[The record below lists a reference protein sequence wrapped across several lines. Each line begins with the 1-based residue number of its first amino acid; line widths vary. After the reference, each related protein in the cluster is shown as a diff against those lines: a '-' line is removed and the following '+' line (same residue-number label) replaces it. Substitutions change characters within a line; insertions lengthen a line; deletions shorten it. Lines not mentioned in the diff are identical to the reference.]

1 MPPPEDIDD
10 CEFDT
15 KDTGQFEEE
24 KKDVTWWT
32 YGGEGSGGGGGVR
45 RRREDEEEKE
55 KEKEKDEGG
64 GGGEGRKRR
73 RRRRRRRCLAVATVD
88 DELAGLTD
96 AARSDRHPHCNL
108 Q

>member
-32 YGGEGSGGGGGVR
+32 YGGEGSGGGGWSVR
-45 RRREDEEEKE
+45 KVRIILFLTFRTLKF
-55 KEKEKDEGG
+55 
-64 GGGEGRKRR
+64 
-73 RRRRRRRCLAVATVD
+73 CLPKYAKCVIFCFKIVVQI
-88 DELAGLTD
+88 
-96 AARSDRHPHCNL
+96 R
-108 Q
+108 